1 MKLLHTSDWHLG
13 RNLFGRRRHE
23 EFAAWLDWLAGAVE
37 REAIDVLLVAGDVF
51 DTGTP
56 SNATQ
61 ALYYRF
67 LHRVA
72 AARCRHTVVIAG
84 NHDSPSLLDAP
95 RELLQALQVHVVGQ
109 ARASAEQEVL
119 TLHDAQGQA
128 QLIVC
133 AVPYLREREL
143 RSAEPGESPQ
153 DKERKLLQGLAEHY
167 AAVAQAALARR
178 AALGRPVPIVA
189 MGHLFASGGQTLEG
203 DGVRELYVGGLAQVG
218 AELFSPAFDYVALG
232 HLHVAQTVGGQA
244 HIRYSGAPLAMGFG
258 EAAHG
263 KSVCLVQWPG
273 ADSSAPPG
281 TAPSAITLL
290 PVPRFQPLARVRG
303 DWSAIAEQLQAL
315 GAQYPR
321 PDPQPDPQPD
331 PAQQAEANT
340 EADAAA
346 TPGAR
351 LWLEVLYEGQELLP
365 DLRQRVAAATANA
378 AIDVLRIAQPRLSA
392 QLLAHSQADESLQTL
407 DVHEVFERCMAAHH
421 IPEAQRAALRQTYAQ
436 ALHELQQADPQAQ

>member
-23 EFAAWLDWLAGAVE
+23 EFAAWLDWLAGTVE

-72 AARCRHTVVIAG
+72 AARCRHAVVIAG

-133 AVPYLREREL
+133 AVPYLRERDL

-189 MGHLFASGGQTLEG
+189 MGHLFASGGQTLDG
-203 DGVRELYVGGLAQVG
+203 DGVRDLYVGSLAQVG
-218 AELFSPAFDYVALG
+218 ADLFSPAFDYVALG
-232 HLHVAQTVGGQA
+232 HLHVPQTVGGQA

-258 EAAHG
+258 EAAHS
-263 KSVCLVQWPG
+263 KSVCLVQWASAG
-273 ADSSAPPG
+273 GGAPPG

-303 DWSAIAEQLQAL
+303 DWPAIAQQLQAL
-315 GAQYPR
+315 GAQHPLPAPR
-321 PDPQPDPQPD
+321 PAA
-331 PAQQAEANT
+331 AQQLTADIEAAADAEAP
-340 EADAAA
+340 
-346 TPGAR
+346 PGAR

-365 DLRQRVAAATANA
+365 DLRQRVAAATADA

-407 DVHEVFERCMAAHH
+407 DVHEVFERCLAAHH
-421 IPEAQRAALRQTYAQ
+421 IPDAQRAALRQTYAQ